1 MIDLEVSIWLGT
13 KTRWAH
19 LTRVIAM
26 PAVPRAGEFM
36 KFKNAIAGDYF
47 AFRVSEVTYR
57 EGGRIEVWTELLDN
71 IDNRMYSF
79 EEEAEFD
86 EYFNSYL
93 AEGWQCPRGVGP
105 NRRFAAAGPSS
116 EDGAQQGV
124 GPDGRAPA
132 APARRSTP

>member
-1 MIDLEVSIWLGT
+1 MDLEFSIWLGT
-13 KTRWAH
+13 TTRWAH
-19 LTRVIAM
+19 LTKVIAM
-26 PAVPRAGEFM
+26 PVVPRVGEFV
-36 KFKNAIAGDYF
+36 KFKSAIVGDYV
-47 AFRVSEVTYR
+47 AFRISEVTYR
-57 EGGRIEVWTELLDN
+57 EDGRIEVWTELLDN

-86 EYFNSYL
+86 EYFDSYL

-105 NRRFAAAGPSS
+105 NRRLTVSGPPS

-124 GPDGRAPA
+124 GPAGRSPT